1 METTLKNSINA
12 YSEIKPKL
20 SEKRRQIFELI
31 QTLGKA
37 TPQELVEMFN
47 DSNINYNLN
56 VASRFT
62 ELREAG
68 LIKIIGNR
76 LNNKSNKFN
85 AIYAVTTEEERIDI
99 INQKYQELID
109 LKNHLINDLNLKI
122 SFWTKLNVIKELKKI
137 NYKISKLK

>member
-1 METTLKNSINA
+1 MELTLKNSNKA
-12 YSEIKPKL
+12 YFDIKSKL
-20 SEKRRQIFELI
+20 SKKRKQIFELI
-31 QTLGKA
+31 QALGKA

-68 LIKIIGNR
+68 LIKIIGNK

-85 AIYAVTTEEERIDI
+85 AIYAITTEEERIDI

-109 LKNHLINDLNLKI
+109 LKSNLINDLNLKI
-122 SFWTKLNVIKELKKI
+122 SFWTKSNVIKELKKI
-137 NYKISKLK
+137 DYKISKLK